1 LPTRSLS
8 CHHDDRQVCPRG
20 QCEKKG
26 IRWRIRGLVRQGF
39 FFPATKFCKKLC
51 RKEEKTPKK
60 EISKL
65 RNTWYEMVVMTAN
78 FDGKIVSFSP
88 LNFES
93 KIKRK
98 KRKKR
103 EKKGK
108 SEMRAW
114 KMG

>member
-1 LPTRSLS
+1 
-8 CHHDDRQVCPRG
+8 
-20 QCEKKG
+20 
-26 IRWRIRGLVRQGF
+26 
-39 FFPATKFCKKLC
+39 
-51 RKEEKTPKK
+51 
-60 EISKL
+60 
-65 RNTWYEMVVMTAN
+65 MVVMTAN